1 MTQYT
6 VGLDI
11 SKEHLD
17 ACRLPDGAVMQFSND
32 KAGLRDLIQWIGA
45 LPVERI
51 AYEPTGAY
59 HRALEDAL
67 SAAALP
73 LVKANPLQ
81 ARRFA
86 QACGMRAKTDRVDAQ
101 MLARMGMALQPEC
114 TTAPSKMQRDLK
126 ALAVARQALIK
137 DRTAAKNR
145 AKQISLGLL
154 QSQNDQRLRQID
166 HDLEAVDTLMMQ
178 IIKSDQS
185 AARNFAI
192 LTSIPGMGAITAA
205 ALLVEMPELGTLAA
219 KQATSLAGLAPH
231 PRESGKWKGKRFIG
245 AGRKILREALYMP
258 ALVACRFNQDMR
270 ETYQRLTK
278 AGKPPKLAIT
288 AVMRK
293 LIILANA
300 LIKNNRIWSP
310 KLA

>member
-6 VGLDI
+6 VGVDI

-17 ACRLPDGAVMQFSND
+17 ACRLPDAEVMRFAND
-32 KAGLRDLIQWIGA
+32 KAGLRDLIQWISA

-51 AYEPTGAY
+51 VYEPTGAY

-67 SAAALP
+67 SAAGLP

-101 MLARMGMALQPEC
+101 MLARMGMALQPRC
-114 TTAPSKMQRDLK
+114 TAAPSKIQRDLK

-154 QSQNDQRLRQID
+154 QSQNDKRLRQID
-166 HDLEAVDTLMMQ
+166 RDLEAVDALMMD
-178 IIKSDQS
+178 IIKKDHS
-185 AARNFAI
+185 AAGNFAI
-192 LTSIPGMGAITAA
+192 LTSIPGMGVITAT
-205 ALLVEMPELGTLAA
+205 ALLVEMPELGTLDA
-219 KQATSLAGLAPH
+219 KQAASLAGLAPH

-245 AGRKILREALYMP
+245 AGRKLLRDALFMP
-258 ALVACRFNQDMR
+258 ALVASRFNQDMR
-270 ETYQRLTK
+270 ETYLRLTK
-278 AGKPPKLAIT
+278 AGKPHKLAIT
-288 AVMRK
+288 VIMRK
-293 LIILANA
+293 LIILANT
-300 LIKNNRIWSP
+300 LIKNNRFWSP